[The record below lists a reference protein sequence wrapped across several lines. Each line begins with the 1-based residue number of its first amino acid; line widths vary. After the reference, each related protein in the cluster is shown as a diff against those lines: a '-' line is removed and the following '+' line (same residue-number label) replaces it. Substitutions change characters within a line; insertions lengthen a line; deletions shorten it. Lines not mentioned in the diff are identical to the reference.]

1 MLFDAEVVTATEE
14 QPASL
19 SEHNIAA
26 LPLQTSGFLG
36 TNLIER
42 LVHVGDDMEAVKD
55 MQRFRAVVAD
65 KFKMASSPF
74 ETEWRGA
81 HYAEES
87 AGHVFLRV
95 PGWFLPCDNFGVQV
109 RASRATSA
117 SLPRV
122 SSVEVWRIGRPHPP
136 FPEPCVWLQH
146 WLVRRYWSCRG
157 FHVQASYGSLSRP
170 PLP

>member
-1 MLFDAEVVTATEE
+1 MLFGAEVVTAAE
-14 QPASL
+14 QQPTSL
-19 SEHNIAA
+19 FEHNIAA
-26 LPLQTSGFLG
+26 LSLQASGFLG
-36 TNLIER
+36 ANLIER
-42 LVHVGDDMEAVKD
+42 LVHVGDDMETIEDVQSFGAVLPD
-55 MQRFRAVVAD
+55 EFQ
-65 KFKMASSPF
+65 MASSPF
-74 ETEWRGA
+74 EGEWRGA

-87 AGHVFLRV
+87 AGHVFVLV

-146 WLVRRYWSCRG
+146 WPVRRYWSCRG
-157 FHVQASYGSLSRP
+157 FHVQASYESLSRP
-170 PLP
+170 PL